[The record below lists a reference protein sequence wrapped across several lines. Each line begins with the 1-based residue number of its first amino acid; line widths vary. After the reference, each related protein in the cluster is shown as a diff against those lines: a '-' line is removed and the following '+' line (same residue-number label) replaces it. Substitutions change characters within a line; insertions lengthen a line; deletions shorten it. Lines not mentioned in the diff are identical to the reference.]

1 MFIQDLFISYYDY
14 RPFKNSLLN
23 KVCGNATKI
32 GACVG
37 QYILPLWFKAFPC
50 WKISNSQKENVVVCL
65 TSFPRRIGVVWLV
78 IECLM
83 RQSIHASCIV
93 LYLSKKQFTENTL
106 PKRLQEYQ
114 RRGILK
120 IRLVD
125 EDIRSHKKYWYA
137 ISEYPGMSII
147 TVDDDIIYSSDT
159 IKDLVEG
166 SKKNPGSVISR
177 YSSKICYDLNGDVLP
192 YSEWKGYLHVGD
204 KGKNI
209 FFGSGGGTL
218 FPAGCLNEANQP
230 YEIIKT
236 VCPLADDIWLN
247 AYIRYNGFDVVCVHR
262 NAGVPEWHIEHN
274 QKLCYVNGELKCND
288 VQLFDVIRY
297 FEEKYSSNPFSL

>member
-1 MFIQDLFISYYDY
+1 MTGDRQTFVWFMVLYAVYFRSLQFIKNNYVYSRFFISYYDY
-14 RPFKNSLLN
+14 RPFKNTLLN

-93 LYLSKKQFTENTL
+93 LYLSKKQFTENTI

-125 EDIRSHKKYWYA
+125 EDIRSHKS
-137 ISEYPGMSII
+137 IGMQ
-147 TVDDDIIYSSDT
+147 YQ
-159 IKDLVEG
+159 
-166 SKKNPGSVISR
+166 
-177 YSSKICYDLNGDVLP
+177 
-192 YSEWKGYLHVGD
+192 
-204 KGKNI
+204 NI
-209 FFGSGGGTL
+209 L
-218 FPAGCLNEANQP
+218 
-230 YEIIKT
+230 
-236 VCPLADDIWLN
+236 VCPLS
-247 AYIRYNGFDVVCVHR
+247 
-262 NAGVPEWHIEHN
+262 
-274 QKLCYVNGELKCND
+274 Q
-288 VQLFDVIRY
+288 
-297 FEEKYSSNPFSL
+297 